1 MHSMMYYYIIFLHR
15 VPRGQGV
22 VIDNDEGK
30 EKGGLLNKKG
40 YFLFIFQ
47 RAPGLKCL
55 AVAVSVAAVVTV
67 AVAIGL
73 IGFRASIVTS

>member
-1 MHSMMYYYIIFLHR
+1 MHYYIIFPHR

-30 EKGGLLNKKG
+30 EKGGLVNMKG
-40 YFLFIFQ
+40 YFLCIFQ
-47 RAPGLKCL
+47 RAPALKCLAL
-55 AVAVSVAAVVTV
+55 AVAVSVVALVTV